1 MTTAEWG
8 ESIPER
14 AGEAKI
20 PDQHSAVLLADAL
33 RKHLLLHQ
41 QMGIESYPLN
51 RELQQFLHPQRRG
64 PFPAPA
70 RPQPSSAGAASA
82 SRKQRLDQAV
92 PPPPPT
98 GERQVDLS
106 RDLAGCTSC
115 ELSTARN
122 AQVLGQGNIGAGLL
136 IVGDYARS
144 GKETDGAACLFGRAE
159 DELLWKM
166 MQAIGLGPGD
176 VYVTNVVK
184 CSPSGELVPTIENEQ
199 ACRGYLHRE
208 IALVQPKIILAMGMS
223 AARAVLGTETPV
235 SRLRGRLHPSPFTGS
250 SGRPIQVMVSFHPR
264 LLLEQPAMKK
274 GAWHDLQIVQQ
285 ELRAALKAVN
295 TPG

>member
-1 MTTAEWG
+1 MTKAEQG
-8 ESIPER
+8 ESIPKR

-20 PDQHSAVLLADAL
+20 PDQRSAVLLAEAL

-41 QMGIESYPLN
+41 QMGMDAYPLS

-64 PFPAPA
+64 PAPAPA
-70 RPQPSSAGAASA
+70 RPQPSPVTAASA
-82 SRKQRLDQAV
+82 SRQQRPDKTV
-92 PPPPPT
+92 PSPPPP

-106 RDLAGCTSC
+106 RDLAGCTGC
-115 ELSTARN
+115 GLSTRRD
-122 AQVLGQGNIGAGLL
+122 AQVLGQGKIGAGLL

-144 GKETDGAACLFGRAE
+144 GDEAGDVACLFGRAE

-166 MQAIGLGPGD
+166 MQAIGLGPED

-184 CSPSGELVPTIENEQ
+184 CSPSGEAAPTIENEQ

-208 IALVQPKIILAMGMS
+208 IVLVRPKIILAMGMS

-235 SRLRGRLHPSPFTGS
+235 SRLRGRLHPTSFTGS
-250 SGRPIQVMVSFHPR
+250 SGRSIPVMVSFHPR
-264 LLLEQPAMKK
+264 LLLEQPGMKK
-274 GAWHDLQIVQQ
+274 GAWHDLLIVQR
-285 ELRAALKAVN
+285 ELQARTKAVN
-295 TPG
+295 PPG